1 MAFVSG
7 FYKLITKKSLLKNVK
22 KKEESN
28 RVVSVYVKLDLELG
42 LGKT

>member
-22 KKEESN
+22 KKEERN
-28 RVVSVYVKLDLELG
+28 RVITRFYPKITRVLH
-42 LGKT
+42 